1 MNNNAGAPQGQAD
14 GSRPGPYNGAMAR
27 YLPIPVF
34 VVFLLIVLAPGCSDD
49 GDSPI
54 DAAAGDGPAADVSA
68 VDGPGGDAAGA
79 DAAATDATAAD
90 AATDAVSCASLG
102 PNTYYVD
109 GQGLCGQCSDTRTRA
124 QNSITTPWCK
134 VGRAV
139 AQLQAG
145 DTVYVR
151 AGLYKEG
158 ISIKTGGAAG
168 KPIVYAAFP
177 GEQAE
182 LQAGIPVHIE
192 ADHVQIVG
200 LRLTL
205 SSFYGVRVVN
215 ASNIVIKSNR
225 IYSVDKN
232 GSKCIYLSGVSDAQ
246 ILDNDISFTED
257 GIHTGGK
264 LVNVT
269 VQGNTIIGRYK
280 VFPAGA
286 HADGMQMRS
295 SPVQNLKIINNVI
308 QHGESANLFLEP
320 IGGGPWK
327 DVVVAG
333 NLLLQEGDGLA
344 GKHVHFSPV
353 AGLTIECNTM
363 VTLSSSGTGYTHGIS
378 IGASTAVTVRNNVL
392 YDSVYF
398 ASASFSSD
406 YNLLYRNPNNSKPL
420 IGSSSTLA
428 AYQAANPGQEV
439 HSVEGDPLFSS
450 VAKGDF
456 SLKAAS
462 PGKDKGTACS
472 NTAVDLL
479 KKKRPQGK
487 GWDIGAYE

>member
-1 MNNNAGAPQGQAD
+1 MT
-14 GSRPGPYNGAMAR
+14 RL
-27 YLPIPVF
+27 LPIPVF
-34 VVFLLIVLAPGCSDD
+34 VVSLLLLLAPACSDD
-49 GDSPI
+49 GASPTDAAA
-54 DAAAGDGPAADVSA
+54 DAAAGDGPAADA
-68 VDGPGGDAAGA
+68 ATVDGPAPAEQGVDVSPGAEAGA
-79 DAAATDATAAD
+79 DAAAADASTDAI
-90 AATDAVSCASLG
+90 SCTSLG
-102 PNTYYVD
+102 PKTYYVD
-109 GQGLCGQCSDTRTRA
+109 GQGLCGPCSDKRTRA

-158 ISIKTGGAAG
+158 ISIKTGGSAG

-192 ADHVQIVG
+192 ADYVQIVG

-215 ASNIVIKSNR
+215 ADNIVIKGNT

-232 GSKCIYLSGVSDAQ
+232 GSKCIYLNGVSDVQ
-246 ILDNDISFTED
+246 ILDNDLSFTAD
-257 GIHTGGK
+257 GIHTSGK

-269 VQGNTIIGRYK
+269 VQGNTIVGRYK

-320 IGGGPWK
+320 IGSGPWK

-333 NLLLQEGDGLA
+333 NLLLQEGAGLA
-344 GKHVHFSPV
+344 GKQVHFAPV

-406 YNLLYRNPNNSKPL
+406 YNLLYKNPKNTKPL

-428 AYQAANPGQEV
+428 KYQAANPGKEL
-439 HSVEGDPLFSS
+439 HSVEGDPLFAN